1 MIAGIVLGSI
11 VIVVLMSLSIFVVRQ
26 QTFAVVE
33 RWGRF
38 ARVVGPG
45 VHGKIAIAERVAGRV
60 SIRVQELNVKIRTKT
75 NDNVFVDLLIA
86 VQYFVDGQDKVW
98 DAFYKLTD
106 PKQQME
112 SWIFDNVR
120 AKVPT
125 MSLDSVFENKDEIA
139 KEIEDSLGVRL
150 GEYGY
155 KLVRALVNDIQPD
168 AGVADAMNEI
178 NKQQRLRVAAEYE
191 GEARKIIVIKGAEAD
206 AKSKELSGEGIA
218 KQRIAIVAGIR
229 ESVRDASDALG
240 VDPQSVMTL
249 VLMTQY
255 YDMLTDVGRNSRTN
269 TILLPHSPGAVNDLR
284 EQIISSIQAGRF
296 ASEDGEGKR
305 WATQLPEGTL

>member
-1 MIAGIVLGSI
+1 MNVVGIVLG
-11 VIVVLMSLSIFVVRQ
+11 VIVVIVLIALAIFIVRQ

-33 RWGRF
+33 RWGKF
-38 ARVVGPG
+38 SRVASPG
-45 VHGKIAIAERVAGRV
+45 VNFKIPIAERVAGRV

-86 VQYFVDGQDKVW
+86 VQYYVDGQEKVW

-191 GEARKIIVIKGAEAD
+191 GEAKKIIVIKGAEAD
-206 AKSKELSGEGIA
+206 ARSKELSGEGIA
-218 KQRIAIVAGIR
+218 KQRIAIVAGLR
-229 ESVRDASDALG
+229 ESVKDASDALG
-240 VDPQSVMTL
+240 VNAEGVMTL

-255 YDMLTDVGRNSRTN
+255 YDMLTDVGQHSRTN
-269 TILLPHSPGAVNDLR
+269 TILLPHSPGAVGDLR
-284 EQIISSIQAGRF
+284 EQIIAAIETGKVT
-296 ASEDGEGKR
+296 GEGEDRK
-305 WATQLPEGTL
+305 A

>member
-1 MIAGIVLGSI
+1 MNIAGIVIG
-11 VIVVLMSLSIFVVRQ
+11 VIVAIVLIALAIFVVRQ

-33 RWGRF
+33 RWGKF
-38 ARVVGPG
+38 SRVAGPG
-45 VHGKIAIAERVAGRV
+45 VNFKIPIAERVAGRV

-86 VQYFVDGQDKVW
+86 VQYYVDGQEKVW

-120 AKVPT
+120 AKVPGMT
-125 MSLDSVFENKDEIA
+125 LDSVFENKDEIA

-168 AGVADAMNEI
+168 KGVADAMNEI
-178 NKQQRLRVAAEYE
+178 NRQQRLRVAAEYE
-191 GEARKIIVIKGAEAD
+191 GEAKKIIVIKEAEAD
-206 AKSKELSGEGIA
+206 ARSKELSGEGIA
-218 KQRIAIVAGIR
+218 KQRIAIVAGLR
-229 ESVRDASDALG
+229 ESVKDASDALG

-255 YDMLTDVGRNSRTN
+255 YDMLTDVGKNADTN
-269 TILLPHSPGAVNDLR
+269 TILLPHSPGAVGDLR
-284 EQIISSIQAGRF
+284 EQIISSIQAGKV
-296 ASEDGEGKR
+296 SG
-305 WATQLPEGTL
+305 GTKDRKA

>member
-1 MIAGIVLGSI
+1 MNVVGIVIG
-11 VIVVLMSLSIFVVRQ
+11 VIVAIVLIALAIFVVRQ

-33 RWGRF
+33 RWGKF
-38 ARVVGPG
+38 SRVAAPG
-45 VHGKIAIAERVAGRV
+45 VNFKIPIAERVAGRV

-75 NDNVFVDLLIA
+75 SDNVFVDLLIA

-150 GEYGY
+150 SEYGY

-168 AGVADAMNEI
+168 KGVADAMNEI
-178 NKQQRLRVAAEYE
+178 NRQQRLRVAAEYE
-191 GEARKIIVIKGAEAD
+191 GEAKKIIVIKEAEAD
-206 AKSKELSGEGIA
+206 ARSKELSGEGIA
-218 KQRIAIVAGIR
+218 KQRIAIVAGLR
-229 ESVRDASDALG
+229 ESVKDASDALG

-255 YDMLTDVGRNSRTN
+255 YDMLTDVGKNADTN
-269 TILLPHSPGAVNDLR
+269 TILLPHSPGAVGDLR
-284 EQIISSIQAGRF
+284 EQIISSIEAGKVSGPGRQT
-296 ASEDGEGKR
+296 KV
-305 WATQLPEGTL
+305 

>member
-1 MIAGIVLGSI
+1 MGKFG
-11 VIVVLMSLSIFVVRQ
+11 
-26 QTFAVVE
+26 
-33 RWGRF
+33 
-38 ARVVGPG
+38 RVVGPG
-45 VHGKIAIAERVAGRV
+45 VHPKIPIAERVSGRV
-60 SIRVQELNVKIRTKT
+60 SIRVQELNAKIRTKT
-75 NDNVFVDLLIA
+75 DDNVFVDLLIA
-86 VQYFVDGQDKVW
+86 VQYYVDGQAKVW

-155 KLVRALVNDIQPD
+155 RLVRALVNDIQPD
-168 AGVADAMNEI
+168 TGVADAMNEI
-178 NKQQRLRVAAEYE
+178 NRQQRLRVAAEYE
-191 GEARKIIVIKGAEAD
+191 GEAKKIIVIKGAEAD
-206 AKSKELSGEGIA
+206 ARSKELSGEGIA
-218 KQRIAIVAGIR
+218 EQRIAIVAGLR
-229 ESVRDASDALG
+229 ESVKDASDALG

-255 YDMLTDVGRNSRTN
+255 YDMLTDVGRNSRSN
-269 TILLPHSPGAVNDLR
+269 TILLPHSPDAVNDLR

-305 WATQLPEGTL
+305 

>member
-1 MIAGIVLGSI
+1 MIAGIVIGSI
-11 VIVVLMSLSIFVVRQ
+11 VVIVLIALAIFVVRQ

-33 RWGRF
+33 RWGKF
-38 ARVVGPG
+38 SRVGSPG
-45 VHGKIAIAERVAGRV
+45 VNFKIPIAERVAGRV

-86 VQYFVDGQDKVW
+86 VQYFIDGKDKVW

-168 AGVADAMNEI
+168 KGVADAMNEI

-191 GEARKIIVIKGAEAD
+191 GEAKKIIVIKEAEAD
-206 AKSKELSGEGIA
+206 ARSKELSGDGIA
-218 KQRIAIVAGIR
+218 KQRIAIVAGLR
-229 ESVRDASDALG
+229 ESVKDASDALG

-255 YDMLTDVGRNSRTN
+255 YDMLTDVGKNADTN
-269 TILLPHSPGAVNDLR
+269 TILLPHSPGAVGDLR
-284 EQIISSIQAGRF
+284 EQIISSIEAGKVSGT
-296 ASEDGEGKR
+296 AKR
-305 WATQLPEGTL
+305 EKV

>member
-1 MIAGIVLGSI
+1 MNVVGIVLGTI
-11 VIVVLMSLSIFVVRQ
+11 VGIVLIALAIFVVRQ

-33 RWGRF
+33 RWGKF
-38 ARVVGPG
+38 SRVASPG
-45 VHGKIAIAERVAGRV
+45 VNFKIPIADRVAGRV

-75 NDNVFVDLLIA
+75 SDNVFVDLLIA
-86 VQYFVDGQDKVW
+86 VQYYVDGQGKVW

-139 KEIEDSLGVRL
+139 KEIEDSLGIRL

-168 AGVADAMNEI
+168 KGVADAMNEI
-178 NKQQRLRVAAEYE
+178 NRQQRLRVAAEYE
-191 GEARKIIVIKGAEAD
+191 GEAKKIIVIKEAEAD
-206 AKSKELSGEGIA
+206 ARSKELSGEGIA
-218 KQRIAIVAGIR
+218 KQRIAIVAGLR

-240 VDPQSVMTL
+240 VDAQSVMSL

-255 YDMLTDVGRNSRTN
+255 YDMLTDVGKNSRTN
-269 TILLPHSPGAVNDLR
+269 TILLPHSPGAVGDLR
-284 EQIISSIQAGRF
+284 EQIISSIETGKVAGTT
-296 ASEDGEGKR
+296 EDRKV
-305 WATQLPEGTL
+305 

>member
-1 MIAGIVLGSI
+1 MNVVGIVLGTLVGI
-11 VIVVLMSLSIFVVRQ
+11 VLIALAIFAVRQ

-33 RWGRF
+33 RWGKF
-38 ARVVGPG
+38 SRVASPG
-45 VHGKIAIAERVAGRV
+45 VNFKIPIAERVAGRV

-75 NDNVFVDLLIA
+75 SDNVFVDLLIA
-86 VQYFVDGQDKVW
+86 VQYYVDGQGKVW

-139 KEIEDSLGVRL
+139 KEIEDSLGIRL

-168 AGVADAMNEI
+168 KGVADAMNEI
-178 NKQQRLRVAAEYE
+178 NRQQRLRVAAEYE
-191 GEARKIIVIKGAEAD
+191 GEAKKIIVIKEAEAD
-206 AKSKELSGEGIA
+206 ARSKELSGEGIA
-218 KQRIAIVAGIR
+218 KQRIAIVAGLR

-240 VDPQSVMTL
+240 VDAQSVMSL

-255 YDMLTDVGRNSRTN
+255 YDMLTDVGKNSRTN
-269 TILLPHSPGAVNDLR
+269 TILLPHSPGAVGDLR
-284 EQIISSIQAGRF
+284 EQIISSIETGKVAGTG
-296 ASEDGEGKR
+296 EDRKV
-305 WATQLPEGTL
+305 

>member
-1 MIAGIVLGSI
+1 MIPGIVIGSI
-11 VIVVLMSLSIFVVRQ
+11 VVIVLIILALYVVRQ
-26 QTFAVVE
+26 QTFAVME
-33 RWGRF
+33 RWGKF

-45 VHGKIAIAERVAGRV
+45 VHGKIPIAERVAGRV

-139 KEIEDSLGVRL
+139 KEIEDSLGIRL

-206 AKSKELSGEGIA
+206 ARSKELSGEGIA
-218 KQRIAIVAGIR
+218 KQRIAIVAGLR
-229 ESVRDASDALG
+229 ESVKDASDALG

-255 YDMLTDVGRNSRTN
+255 YDMLTDVGKNAETN
-269 TILLPHSPGAVNDLR
+269 TILLPHSPAAVGDLR
-284 EQIISSIQAGRF
+284 EQIISSIQAGKVTGT
-296 ASEDGEGKR
+296 AKR
-305 WATQLPEGTL
+305 EKA